1 MNNLNKITIFGLG
14 YIGLPTA
21 CMFAN
26 NGFEVLG
33 IDINDDII
41 NKLQNGKLHIEE
53 PELEKIFLEAFNNK
67 KLSNSKQIA
76 IIDIMKEKNM
86 IQIST
91 TVRVLS
97 HDKPNN
103 ILKFILT
110 DRREIV
116 VDFYF
121 SKKCQN
127 NMVKT
132 KKGMMYV
139 QAEKLCEELAD
150 EKIE

>member
-1 MNNLNKITIFGLG
+1 MFGILFMFFLNDIYYDLFSVVSLSKKEVSNKINEI
-14 YIGLPTA
+14 
-21 CMFAN
+21 
-26 NGFEVLG
+26 NGS
-33 IDINDDII
+33 N
-41 NKLQNGKLHIEE
+41 IEE
-53 PELEKIFLEAFNNK
+53 IYFNNK

-76 IIDIMKEKNM
+76 ILDIMKEKNM

-116 VDFYF
+116 IDFYF

>member
-1 MNNLNKITIFGLG
+1 MFGILFMFFLNDIYYDLFSVVSLSKKEVSNKINEI
-14 YIGLPTA
+14 
-21 CMFAN
+21 
-26 NGFEVLG
+26 NGS
-33 IDINDDII
+33 N
-41 NKLQNGKLHIEE
+41 IEE
-53 PELEKIFLEAFNNK
+53 IYFNNK

-76 IIDIMKEKNM
+76 ILDIMKEKNM

>member
-1 MNNLNKITIFGLG
+1 MKNKICVIIFL
-14 YIGLPTA
+14 I
-21 CMFAN
+21 MFGILFMFFLN
-26 NGFEVLG
+26 DIYYDLFSVVSLSKKEVSNKINEINGS
-33 IDINDDII
+33 N
-41 NKLQNGKLHIEE
+41 IEE
-53 PELEKIFLEAFNNK
+53 IYFNNK

-76 IIDIMKEKNM
+76 ILDIMKEKNM